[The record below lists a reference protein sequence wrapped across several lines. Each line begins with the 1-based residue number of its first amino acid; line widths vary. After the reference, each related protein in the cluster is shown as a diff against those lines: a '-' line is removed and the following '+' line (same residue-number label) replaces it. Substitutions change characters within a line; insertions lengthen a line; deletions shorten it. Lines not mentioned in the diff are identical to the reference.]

1 MRTYRQNL
9 LLLAVLFTA
18 VTSLSLIQPAGA
30 ASFSFTGSM
39 TTNRENHTATLL
51 TNGLML
57 VVGGI
62 TNADAGGVDLASA
75 ELFNPNTGTWTL
87 TGTMANAR
95 NSHTATLLPNGK
107 VLVAGGA
114 GTSGVL
120 SSVELFDP
128 TTGNWTLTNSMKS
141 ARGVHS
147 ATLLTNGLVLVAGG
161 TLDGINPISSVEMF
175 NPATGSWTLTNSM
188 HTARAYHSA
197 TLLGNGKVLVVGGAS
212 GAQAANTI
220 PGAELFDP
228 ATGNWMVTGSPN
240 TPRGFG
246 HTATLLPNGKVL
258 VVAGGN
264 GGTVT
269 NNAELYDPTTGL
281 WTYTG
286 SLTTG
291 ARHSH
296 TATLLPDGT
305 VLIAGGD
312 NQNVGLLASAEIY
325 NPATGLWTATNSL
338 NTSRE
343 WHTATV
349 LTNGNVLIAGG
360 TGNGDGTPALAS
372 AELYN
377 STIVSLA
384 VTTTSLPNG
393 TNGVAYQQTLAAS
406 GGQTP
411 YSWTNSS
418 GVLPLGLTLL
428 TNGLITGTPS
438 TSGIFNFNVKVTDA
452 SSETATQA
460 FVVTVFPSV
469 VLQPTNN
476 LVGVIVGSNV
486 TFSVSVS
493 GTGPFNYRW
502 QLNGTYL
509 PNGIIT
515 TVAGNGTSGYSGDGN
530 AATNATM
537 NYPYGVAVDIAS
549 NLFIVDIFN
558 NCVRKVGSNGII
570 TTVAGGGTNNPGDG
584 GAATNALLNNPLGV
598 AVDAA
603 GNLFIAAGPIRKVDT
618 NGIITTVAG
627 GSYGYSGDGGAA
639 TNAALKSPNGVA
651 VDAVGNL
658 FIADSGNYVI
668 RKVNAS
674 GIITTVAGNGSYGYS
689 GDGGAAT
696 NAALTSPNGV
706 AVDTAGNLFIVDTF
720 NYCIRKVNINGIITT
735 VAGIGSSGSSG
746 DGVAA
751 TNAALNYPLG
761 VGLDAVGDVFIA
773 DDQDQRIR
781 KVGTNGII
789 TTVAGYRTPGY
800 SGDGGLATLAKINY
814 PHGVAVDA
822 AGNLFIADG
831 GNYVI
836 RQVFNP
842 NILVTAST
850 LTLNNVGFAN
860 AGAYDVVVS
869 GPYGSVTSSVVNL
882 AITLP
887 PLFLSTPQ
895 FSIGNTNFTFLLSGP
910 SGSNYVLQVS
920 TNLLNWNPVST
931 STIPAGGSLN
941 LSNAINGYSRQFYRA
956 YLK

>member
-18 VTSLSLIQPAGA
+18 LTSLSLIQPVGA

-51 TNGLML
+51 TNGLVL

-128 TTGNWTLTNSMKS
+128 ATGNWTLTNSMKS

-147 ATLLTNGLVLVAGG
+147 ATLLANGLVLVAGG
-161 TLDGINPISSVEMF
+161 TLDGINPLSSVELF

-188 HTARAYHSA
+188 NTARAYHSA

-228 ATGNWMVTGSPN
+228 ATGTWTVTGSPN

-264 GGTVT
+264 GGNVT
-269 NNAELYDPTTGL
+269 NNAELYDPNTGL

-291 ARHSH
+291 SRHSH

-325 NPATGLWTATNSL
+325 NPATGVWTATNSL

-377 STIVSLA
+377 STFCNPPQ
-384 VTTTSLPNG
+384 VTI
-393 TNGVAYQQTLAAS
+393 
-406 GGQTP
+406 TP
-411 YSWTNSS
+411 TNSQ
-418 GVLPLGLTLL
+418 V
-428 TNGLITGTPS
+428 
-438 TSGIFNFNVKVTDA
+438 A
-452 SSETATQA
+452 
-460 FVVTVFPSV
+460 
-469 VLQPTNN
+469 
-476 LVGVIVGSNV
+476 VIVGSNV
-486 TFSVSVS
+486 SLSVSVF
-493 GTGPFNYRW
+493 GTGPFSYQW
-502 QLNGTYL
+502 QLNGSNL
-509 PNGIIT
+509 SSSIIT
-515 TVAGNGTSGYSGDGN
+515 TVAGNGT
-530 AATNATM
+530 A
-537 NYPYGVAVDIAS
+537 
-549 NLFIVDIFN
+549 
-558 NCVRKVGSNGII
+558 
-570 TTVAGGGTNNPGDG
+570 
-584 GAATNALLNNPLGV
+584 
-598 AVDAA
+598 
-603 GNLFIAAGPIRKVDT
+603 
-618 NGIITTVAG
+618 
-627 GSYGYSGDGGAA
+627 GYSGDGGAA
-639 TNAALKSPNGVA
+639 TNAGLYTPAGVA
-651 VDAVGNL
+651 VDATGNV
-658 FIADSGNYVI
+658 FIADNRNNCI
-668 RKVNAS
+668 RKVNTA
-674 GIITTVAGNGSYGYS
+674 GIITTVAGNGISGYS
-689 GDGGAAT
+689 GDGGVAT
-696 NAALTSPNGV
+696 NAQLQSPYGV
-706 AVDTAGNLFIVDTF
+706 AVDVTGNLFIVD
-720 NYCIRKVNINGIITT
+720 
-735 VAGIGSSGSSG
+735 
-746 DGVAA
+746 
-751 TNAALNYPLG
+751 
-761 VGLDAVGDVFIA
+761 LDNN
-773 DDQDQRIR
+773 RIR

-789 TTVAGYRTPGY
+789 TTVAGNGTFFYSGDGGAATNAALGWPWGVTVDTTGNVFIADHGNSRIRKVGTNGIITTVVGNGTQGFSGDGGAATNAELNGPAGLAVDVTGNLFFADLYNNRIRMVGINGIVTTVAGNGTNGY
-800 SGDGGLATLAKINY
+800 SGDGGPATNAELYSPAAA
-814 PHGVAVDA
+814 AVDA
-822 AGNLFIADG
+822 TGNLFIADNSNNRIRKVGTNGIITTVVGNGTQGYTGDG
-831 GNYVI
+831 GSATNGGLYYPEGVALDAIGNLFIADTFNGRI
-836 RQVFNP
+836 RKVVFYP
-842 NILVTAST
+842 SVSSPT
-850 LTLNNVGFAN
+850 LLLTNFGFGN

-869 GPYGSVTSSVVNL
+869 SPYGSVTSSVVNL
-882 AITLP
+882 TITLP
-887 PLFLSTPQ
+887 PVILSTPQ
-895 FSIGNTNFTFLLSGP
+895 ITVGSTNFMFSLSGP
-910 SGSNYVLQVS
+910 AGSNYVLQVS